1 MKFFLRRASNHL
13 RGCLSRYTESVNVS
27 NSCLSAEVHCESAA
41 AEDSSLQNWT
51 VSKTLCAPLLCAG
64 SSPAGCSPQLITQ
77 GWPLGL
83 GDHLGAPGNS
93 PSSPDGLGVTLHP
106 GKAAWW
112 YQGPTAL
119 PWERP
124 GMGQKWEVI
133 AFKGPRVLHLEPV
146 GISAWPQP
154 FHPPPRSLGEA
165 RDSQGG
171 VILLS
176 LLLPSTL
183 LSLT

>member
-27 NSCLSAEVHCESAA
+27 NSCLSTDMHCESSAA
-41 AEDSSLQNWT
+41 AHQPLQNWT

-93 PSSPDGLGVTLHP
+93 PSSPDGLGVTFHP

-112 YQGPTAL
+112 YQGLTAPPLRKAGDGSEGGDDGLQRTHGFALRAHGHFSLAPALPPTAL
-119 PWERP
+119 GPW
-124 GMGQKWEVI
+124 G
-133 AFKGPRVLHLEPV
+133 
-146 GISAWPQP
+146 
-154 FHPPPRSLGEA
+154 SL
-165 RDSQGG
+165 R
-171 VILLS
+171 
-176 LLLPSTL
+176 
-183 LSLT
+183 